1 MAHYTQRIRRAVKAA
16 AFTALFCLPFA
27 LQAQAQAQDAAYP
40 TRPIKLILPFTA
52 GGATDVAARIVAEAL
67 PAKLGQAVTVE
78 NRTGAGT
85 VVGTEAAARSAPDG
99 YTLLFTTLSHAIN
112 ATLHKKLPYDT
123 MNDFEFIT
131 RVGQVTFI
139 LMAQSKLGVSDFASF
154 MKMMKE
160 NPGKLQFAS
169 AGNGT
174 PMHLGLE
181 LLKTLTKT
189 DAQHIPYRGESAALN
204 DLISGQVSYM
214 LCSVT
219 TCAQRVGDSAMR
231 PLVLTAAQRSSLA
244 PSVPAAPEVGVPD
257 FLTYSWFVILAPK
270 GTPAAIV
277 SKINAA
283 VNSVLAED
291 AVQERL
297 SKLGVDIERGSTPES
312 TRAFVQKELERW
324 APVVK
329 ATGASV
335 N

>member
-1 MAHYTQRIRRAVKAA
+1 MRVIKRAAVIACGAMGVLMA
-16 AFTALFCLPFA
+16 
-27 LQAQAQAQDAAYP
+27 AQSYAQDAYP
-40 TRPIKLILPFTA
+40 SRPIKLILPFTA

-67 PAKLGQAVTVE
+67 PARLGQPVVVE

-85 VVGTEAAARSAPDG
+85 VVGTEAVARAAPDG

-123 MNDFEFIT
+123 MGDFEFVA

-139 LMAQSKLGVSDFASF
+139 LMAHPKLGVSDFASF
-154 MKMMKE
+154 RKLLEE
-160 NPGKLQFAS
+160 NPGKHQFAS

-204 DLISGQVSYM
+204 DLLSGQVSYM

-219 TCAQRVGDSAMR
+219 TCAQRVGDGSMR
-231 PLVLTAAQRSSLA
+231 PLVLSASKRSALVPTV
-244 PSVPAAPEVGVPD
+244 PSAPEVGVPE
-257 FLTYSWFVILAPK
+257 FETYSWFVVLAPK

-277 SKINAA
+277 SRVNAA
-283 VNSVLAED
+283 VNEVLADD
-291 AVQERL
+291 ALRKRL
-297 SKLGVDIERGSTPES
+297 GALGVDLETSSTPES
-312 TRAFVQKELERW
+312 TRAFIQKELDRW

-329 ATGASV
+329 ATGATV